1 MIVTTLFSFPV
12 LFQSSE
18 FSNLFFFLNFI
29 IVLIHFIVEDKYIMK
44 FGSSNSEILE

>member
-1 MIVTTLFSFPV
+1 MIVITLFPFPV

-18 FSNLFFFLNFI
+18 FSNYVFFNFI
-29 IVLIHFIVEDKYIMK
+29 IALIHFTIEDKYILK